1 MKEVNLSE
9 WESCQAYERAAWG
22 NMIYITPNNGEVIKQ
37 NTYATEMGITD
48 SINFESI
55 DLKGKSVIDVG
66 AGPISLLLR
75 SKNFSS
81 ATAIEPLFYSDDVD
95 NIYKS
100 HGVELKR
107 LPAEDIE
114 ETHVYDEVWMYNC
127 LQHTMS
133 PSKILNKIKTLGK
146 RIRIF
151 EWLDIPEHEGHP
163 QEMKVEHFVN
173 ILELKDSDY
182 KIVNLNTRELVGKAI
197 VINKVMKK

>member
-9 WESCQAYERAAWG
+9 WKDCQAFERTSWG
-22 NMIYITPNNGEVIKQ
+22 NMIYVTPDNGEVIKQ
-37 NTYATEMGITD
+37 NTYATEMGISE
-48 SINFESI
+48 SIDFETI
-55 DLKGKSVIDVG
+55 DLKGKSVIDIG

-81 ATAIEPLFYSDDVD
+81 ATAIEPLFYSEEVD

-107 LPAEDIE
+107 LPAENID
-114 ETHVYDEVWMYNC
+114 ETEVYDEVWMYNC

-133 PSKILNKIKTLGK
+133 PSSILNKIKTLGK

-151 EWLDIPEHEGHP
+151 EWINIPEHEGHP
-163 QEMKVEHFVN
+163 QEMKVEHFVD
-173 ILELKDSDY
+173 ILGLTEPDY
-182 KIVNLNTRELVGKAI
+182 KIIHLNTRELVGTAI
-197 VINKVMKK
+197 VINKIMQ